1 MDYRISFFL
10 DTRRETN
17 KGFPLKLR
25 VYDSIRKI
33 KKLYNLNRYYS
44 ENDFN
49 SITKKKPAKKFLD
62 EAITLDTIKSR
73 AENVA
78 KNISVFN
85 LNDFEKHFFSN
96 HSDNSNIIDYYNKKI
111 ENLFENEQVK
121 TAWNYQSSLKSLKSF
136 ISEEDAENV
145 KKIHV
150 LDITVDWLNK
160 YEKYMLKSG
169 KELSTIGFYLRP
181 LKAIYNMAIEENSSY
196 KDHYPFGK
204 NKYIIPSTSTVKR
217 ALNRDSLEVLFSSVA
232 KTKEQQKAKDFWFLS
247 YVSNGLNIN
256 DIAYLKFKNI
266 HWEENKIT
274 FYRGKSI
281 RTSKANLKEISFLIT
296 PFTAQIIE
304 KYKNEKTSDE
314 DYIFPIIKHNTVIEQ
329 KKDIEN
335 FVRFVNQHFKRF
347 ASENG
352 ILMKVSTYWARHSF
366 STMALNSGANVEF
379 ISESLGHSD
388 IKTTKRYLNGFDDEN
403 KQDVINKITDFIK

>member
-10 DTRRETN
+10 DTRRKTN

-111 ENLFENEQVK
+111 ENLFEYEQIK

-136 ISEEDAENV
+136 ISEENAENV

-160 YEKYMLKSG
+160 YEKHMLKSG

-217 ALNRDSLEVLFSSVA
+217 ALNRDTLEVLFSSVA
-232 KTKEQQKAKDFWFLS
+232 KTEEQQKAKDFWFLS

-335 FVRFVNQHFKRF
+335 FVRFVNQHFKKF

>member
-10 DTRRETN
+10 DTRRKTN

-111 ENLFENEQVK
+111 ENLFEYEQIK

-136 ISEEDAENV
+136 ISEENAENV

-160 YEKYMLKSG
+160 YEKHMLKSG

-232 KTKEQQKAKDFWFLS
+232 KTEEQQKAKDFWFLS

-335 FVRFVNQHFKRF
+335 FVRFVNQHFKKF

>member
-10 DTRRETN
+10 DTRRKTN

-111 ENLFENEQVK
+111 ENLFEYEQIK

-136 ISEEDAENV
+136 INEENAENV

-160 YEKYMLKSG
+160 YEKHMLKSG

-217 ALNRDSLEVLFSSVA
+217 ALNRDTLEVLFSSVA
-232 KTKEQQKAKDFWFLS
+232 KTEEQQKAKDFWFLS

-335 FVRFVNQHFKRF
+335 FVRFVNQHFKKF

>member
-1 MDYRISFFL
+1 MH
-10 DTRRETN
+10 N
-17 KGFPLKLR
+17 G
-25 VYDSIRKI
+25 
-33 KKLYNLNRYYS
+33 YNLNRYYS

-217 ALNRDSLEVLFSSVA
+217 ALNRDTLEVLFSSVA
-232 KTKEQQKAKDFWFLS
+232 KTEEQQKAKDFWFLS

-335 FVRFVNQHFKRF
+335 FVRFVNQHFKKF

>member
-10 DTRRETN
+10 DTRRKTN

-111 ENLFENEQVK
+111 ENLFEYEQIK

-136 ISEEDAENV
+136 ISEENAENV

-217 ALNRDSLEVLFSSVA
+217 ALNRDTLEVLFSSVA
-232 KTKEQQKAKDFWFLS
+232 KTEEQQKAKDFWFLS

>member
-10 DTRRETN
+10 DTRRKTN

-136 ISEEDAENV
+136 ISEENAENV

-160 YEKYMLKSG
+160 YEKHMLKSG

-217 ALNRDSLEVLFSSVA
+217 ALNRDTLEVLFSSVA
-232 KTKEQQKAKDFWFLS
+232 KTEEQQKAKDFWFLS

-335 FVRFVNQHFKRF
+335 FVRFVNQHFKKF

>member
-10 DTRRETN
+10 DTRRKTN
-17 KGFPLKLR
+17 KGFTLKLR

-111 ENLFENEQVK
+111 ENLFEYEQIK

-136 ISEEDAENV
+136 ISEENAENV

-160 YEKYMLKSG
+160 YEKHMLKSG

-217 ALNRDSLEVLFSSVA
+217 ALNRDTLEVLFSSVA
-232 KTKEQQKAKDFWFLS
+232 KTEEQQKAKDFWFLS

-335 FVRFVNQHFKRF
+335 FVRFVNQHFKKF